1 MTLCSCGKCVLELLT
16 ANGSHVWSAPA
27 LVMLYLIK
35 LALKE
40 GCYPHGLSGDRPPH
54 THTSL
59 PPFLL
64 SNPHPSQRPP
74 GKPPVQPP
82 RFIRRNWRRTGG
94 GCTLFPVTLPHR
106 GSQGGCFKTKT
117 KNLGFDSRL
126 HVHTHTHSHPHTH
139 SVTQAWKNIEYEF
152 PLSSISMNKP
162 TYT

>member
-1 MTLCSCGKCVLELLT
+1 MFVRQVCFGAVNSQWKPRMKCTGTSDALSDKVSVERRLLPT
-16 ANGSHVWSAPA
+16 WPQRRQAST
-27 LVMLYLIK
+27 
-35 LALKE
+35 
-40 GCYPHGLSGDRPPH
+40 H
-54 THTSL
+54 THFPAPIPPL
-59 PPFLL
+59 QPPPF
-64 SNPHPSQRPP
+64 STSSR
-74 GKPPVQPP
+74 KAPVQPP